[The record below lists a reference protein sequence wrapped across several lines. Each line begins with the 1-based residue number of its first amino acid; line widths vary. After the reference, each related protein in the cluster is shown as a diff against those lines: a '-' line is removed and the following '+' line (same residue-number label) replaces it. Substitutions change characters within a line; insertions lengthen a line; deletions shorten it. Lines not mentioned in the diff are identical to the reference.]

1 MNLYGEILRKNKKDN
16 LVEKNDKIVVGFSG
30 GPDSV
35 FLVEM
40 LMKFRE
46 NINFDMVLVH
56 INHLLRGENSDG
68 DEKFSIEY
76 GKKKGLQVFSRKINI
91 TALGKDMG
99 LTLEEAG
106 RKARY
111 DLFKEVF
118 EKIGANKIALAHNKD
133 DQLETFMFRLTRGA
147 GLEGLEGIVA
157 KRDVYIRPISEIYKK
172 DIVEYLN
179 KNSIPYRIDE
189 TNFENEFT
197 RNSIRLDLIPFIEK
211 RYNPKF
217 KDKLYSLIE
226 EIREVNKVLE
236 IRLEKYVVNNK
247 LSIEKLK
254 KLDKYLLSK
263 VLIQYLYSYGIEVSR
278 KKIQLIEDIL
288 DKGGSKDIS
297 LNGEFVLKKE
307 YDFLAIEKNTKKE
320 NQCIKEVEL
329 EIPGQ
334 IIFGEY
340 VIEASFTDK
349 ILYDNQNFYTSLK
362 MGDKLKIRSRKDGDR
377 IIPIGMTSEKKV
389 KDILINEKVPKE
401 KRDTI
406 PLVLY
411 NEEIVWIAGIKGNE
425 KYKNSDYKS
434 CVKLNIRRISS

>member
-1 MNLYGEILRKNKKDN
+1 MNLYREILRKNKKDN

-133 DQLETFMFRLTRGA
+133 DQLETFMFRLTRGV

>member
-1 MNLYGEILRKNKKDN
+1 MNLYKEILEKNIKNK
-16 LVEKNDKIVVGFSG
+16 LIEENDKIVVGFSG

-40 LMKFRE
+40 LMKLRE

-68 DEKFSIEY
+68 DEKFSIDY

-91 TALGKDMG
+91 TELGKDMG

-111 DLFKEVF
+111 DLFKEIF
-118 EKIGANKIALAHNKD
+118 EKTGSNKIALAHNKD

-157 KRDVYIRPISEIYKK
+157 KRDMYIRPISEIYKR
-172 DIVEYLN
+172 DIVEYLI
-179 KNSIPYRIDE
+179 KNNISYRIDE
-189 TNFENEFT
+189 TNLENEFT

-226 EIREVNKVLE
+226 EIREVNRVLE
-236 IRLEKYVVNNK
+236 MEFEQYMVNNK
-247 LSIEKLK
+247 LSIKKLK
-254 KLDKYLLSK
+254 QLDKYLLSK

-288 DKGGSKDIS
+288 YKGGSKDIS
-297 LNGEFVLKKE
+297 LNGEFILKKD
-307 YDFLAIEKNTKKE
+307 YDFLGIEKNIKKE

-329 EIPGQ
+329 EVPGQ
-334 IIFGEY
+334 IIFGDY
-340 VIEASFTDK
+340 VIEAVLSNE
-349 ILYDNQNFYTSLK
+349 ILYDKQNFYTSLK
-362 MGDKLKIRSRKDGDR
+362 IGDKLKIRSRHDGDR
-377 IIPIGMTSEKKV
+377 MIPIGMTSEKKV
-389 KDILINEKVPKE
+389 KDILINEKIPKE

-406 PLVLY
+406 PLILY

-434 CVKLNIRRISS
+434 CVKLNIRRSSS

>member
-40 LMKFRE
+40 LMKLRE

-236 IRLEKYVVNNK
+236 IRLEEYVVNNK

-434 CVKLNIRRISS
+434 CVKLNIRRISR

>member
-40 LMKFRE
+40 LMKLRE

-236 IRLEKYVVNNK
+236 IRLEEYVVNNK

-401 KRDTI
+401 KRDTV

>member
-1 MNLYGEILRKNKKDN
+1 MNLYKEILEKNRKNK
-16 LVEKNDKIVVGFSG
+16 LIEENDKIVVGFSG

-40 LMKFRE
+40 LVKLRE

-68 DEKFSIEY
+68 DEIFSLDY

-91 TALGKDMG
+91 TELGKDMG

-111 DLFKEVF
+111 DLFKEIF
-118 EKIGANKIALAHNKD
+118 EKTGANKIALAHNKD
-133 DQLETFMFRLTRGA
+133 DQLETFMFRLIRGA

-157 KRDVYIRPISEIYKK
+157 KRDIYIRPISEIYKK

-179 KNSIPYRIDE
+179 ENNISYRIDE
-189 TNFENEFT
+189 TNLENEFT

-217 KDKLYSLIE
+217 KDKLYFLIE
-226 EIREVNKVLE
+226 EIREANRVLE
-236 IRLEKYVVNNK
+236 MKFEQYMVNNK
-247 LSIEKLK
+247 LSIKKLK
-254 KLDKYLLSK
+254 QLDKYLLSK

-288 DKGGSKDIS
+288 YKGGSKDIS
-297 LNGEFVLKKE
+297 LNREFILKKD
-307 YDFLAIEKNTKKE
+307 YDFLGIEKNTKKE
-320 NQCIKEVEL
+320 DNCIKEVEL
-329 EIPGQ
+329 EVPGQ
-334 IIFGEY
+334 ITFGDY
-340 VIEASFTDK
+340 IIEAVLSNE
-349 ILYDNQNFYTSLK
+349 ILYDKQNFYTSLK
-362 MGDKLKIRSRKDGDR
+362 KGDKLKIRSRNDGDR
-377 IIPIGMTSEKKV
+377 MIPIGMISEKKV

-406 PLVLY
+406 PLVLH

-425 KYKNSDYKS
+425 KYKNSDYKN

>member
-40 LMKFRE
+40 LMKLRE

-56 INHLLRGENSDG
+56 INHLLRGKNSDG

-236 IRLEKYVVNNK
+236 IRLEEYVVNNK

-297 LNGEFVLKKE
+297 LNEEFVLKKE

>member
-40 LMKFRE
+40 LMKLRE

-91 TALGKDMG
+91 TALGKNMG

-236 IRLEKYVVNNK
+236 IRLEEYVVNNK

>member
-40 LMKFRE
+40 LMKLRE

-236 IRLEKYVVNNK
+236 IRLEEYVVNNK

-320 NQCIKEVEL
+320 NQCIKEMKL

>member
-1 MNLYGEILRKNKKDN
+1 MNLYKEILEKNRKNK
-16 LVEKNDKIVVGFSG
+16 LIEENDKIVVGFSG

-40 LMKFRE
+40 LVKLRE

-68 DEKFSIEY
+68 DEIFSLDY

-91 TALGKDMG
+91 TELGKDMG

-111 DLFKEVF
+111 DLFKEIF
-118 EKIGANKIALAHNKD
+118 EKTGANKIALAHNKD
-133 DQLETFMFRLTRGA
+133 DQLETFMFRLIRGA

-157 KRDVYIRPISEIYKK
+157 KRDIYIRPISEIYKK

-179 KNSIPYRIDE
+179 ENNISYRIDE
-189 TNFENEFT
+189 TNLENEFT

-217 KDKLYSLIE
+217 KDKLYFLIE
-226 EIREVNKVLE
+226 EIREANRVLE
-236 IRLEKYVVNNK
+236 MKFEQYMVNNK
-247 LSIEKLK
+247 LSIKKLK
-254 KLDKYLLSK
+254 QLDKYLLSK
-263 VLIQYLYSYGIEVSR
+263 VLIQYLYGIEVSR

-288 DKGGSKDIS
+288 YKGGSKDIS
-297 LNGEFVLKKE
+297 LNREFILKKD
-307 YDFLAIEKNTKKE
+307 YDFLGIEKNTKKE
-320 NQCIKEVEL
+320 DNCIKEVEL
-329 EIPGQ
+329 EVPGQ
-334 IIFGEY
+334 ITFGDY
-340 VIEASFTDK
+340 IIEAVLSNE
-349 ILYDNQNFYTSLK
+349 ILYDKQNFYTSLK
-362 MGDKLKIRSRKDGDR
+362 KGDKLKIRSRNDGDR
-377 IIPIGMTSEKKV
+377 MIPIGMISEKKV

-406 PLVLY
+406 PLVLH

>member
-40 LMKFRE
+40 LMKLRE

-91 TALGKDMG
+91 TALGKDIG

-236 IRLEKYVVNNK
+236 IRFEEYVVNNK

-320 NQCIKEVEL
+320 NQCIKEMEL

>member
-40 LMKFRE
+40 LMKLRE

-236 IRLEKYVVNNK
+236 IRLEEYVVNNK

-307 YDFLAIEKNTKKE
+307 YDFLVIEKNTKKE

-411 NEEIVWIAGIKGNE
+411 NEGIVWIAGIKGNE

>member
-1 MNLYGEILRKNKKDN
+1 MNLYKAILEKNRKNK
-16 LVEKNDKIVVGFSG
+16 LIEENDKIVVGFSG

-40 LMKFRE
+40 LVKLRE

-68 DEKFSIEY
+68 DEIFSLDY

-91 TALGKDMG
+91 TELGKDMG

-111 DLFKEVF
+111 DLFKEIF
-118 EKIGANKIALAHNKD
+118 EKTGANKIALAHNKD
-133 DQLETFMFRLTRGA
+133 DQLETFMFRLIRGA

-157 KRDVYIRPISEIYKK
+157 KRDIYIRPISEIYKK

-179 KNSIPYRIDE
+179 ENNISYRIDE
-189 TNFENEFT
+189 TNLENEFT

-217 KDKLYSLIE
+217 KDKLYFLIE
-226 EIREVNKVLE
+226 EIREANRVLE
-236 IRLEKYVVNNK
+236 MKFEQYMVNNK
-247 LSIEKLK
+247 LSIKKLK
-254 KLDKYLLSK
+254 QLDKYLLSK

-288 DKGGSKDIS
+288 YKGGSKDIS
-297 LNGEFVLKKE
+297 LNREFILKKD
-307 YDFLAIEKNTKKE
+307 YDFLGIEKNTKKE
-320 NQCIKEVEL
+320 DNYIKEVEL
-329 EIPGQ
+329 EVPGQ
-334 IIFGEY
+334 ITFGDY
-340 VIEASFTDK
+340 IIEAVLSNE
-349 ILYDNQNFYTSLK
+349 ILYDKQNFYTSLK
-362 MGDKLKIRSRKDGDR
+362 KGDKLKIRSRNDGDR
-377 IIPIGMTSEKKV
+377 MIPIGMISEKKV

-406 PLVLY
+406 PLVLH

>member
-1 MNLYGEILRKNKKDN
+1 MNLYKEILEKNRKNE
-16 LVEKNDKIVVGFSG
+16 LIEENDKIVVGFSG

-40 LMKFRE
+40 LVKLRE

-68 DEKFSIEY
+68 DEIFSLDY

-91 TALGKDMG
+91 TELGKDMG

-111 DLFKEVF
+111 DLFKEIF
-118 EKIGANKIALAHNKD
+118 EKTGANKIALAHNKD
-133 DQLETFMFRLTRGA
+133 DQLETFMFRLIRGA

-157 KRDVYIRPISEIYKK
+157 KRDIYIRPISEIYKK

-179 KNSIPYRIDE
+179 ENNISYRIDE
-189 TNFENEFT
+189 TNLENEFT

-217 KDKLYSLIE
+217 KDKLYFLIE
-226 EIREVNKVLE
+226 EIREANRVLE
-236 IRLEKYVVNNK
+236 MKFEQYMVNNK
-247 LSIEKLK
+247 LSIKKLK
-254 KLDKYLLSK
+254 QLDKYLLSK

-288 DKGGSKDIS
+288 YKGGSKDIS
-297 LNGEFVLKKE
+297 LNREFILKKD
-307 YDFLAIEKNTKKE
+307 YDFLGIEKNTKKE
-320 NQCIKEVEL
+320 DNCIKEVEL
-329 EIPGQ
+329 EVPGQ
-334 IIFGEY
+334 ITFGDY
-340 VIEASFTDK
+340 IIEAVLSNE
-349 ILYDNQNFYTSLK
+349 ILYDKQNFYTSLK
-362 MGDKLKIRSRKDGDR
+362 KGDKLKIRSRNDGDR
-377 IIPIGMTSEKKV
+377 MIPIGMISEKKV

-406 PLVLY
+406 PLVLH

>member
-40 LMKFRE
+40 LMKLRE

-236 IRLEKYVVNNK
+236 IRLEEYVVNNK

-340 VIEASFTDK
+340 VIEASFIDK

>member
-1 MNLYGEILRKNKKDN
+1 MNLYKEILEKNRKNK
-16 LVEKNDKIVVGFSG
+16 LIEENDKIVVGFSG

-40 LMKFRE
+40 LVKLRE

-68 DEKFSIEY
+68 DEIFSLDY

-91 TALGKDMG
+91 TELGKDMG

-111 DLFKEVF
+111 DLFKEIF
-118 EKIGANKIALAHNKD
+118 EKTGANKIALAHNKD
-133 DQLETFMFRLTRGA
+133 DQLETFMFRLIRGA

-157 KRDVYIRPISEIYKK
+157 KRDIYIRPISEIYKK

-179 KNSIPYRIDE
+179 ENNISYRIDE
-189 TNFENEFT
+189 TNLENEFT

-217 KDKLYSLIE
+217 KDKLYFLIE
-226 EIREVNKVLE
+226 EIREANRVLE
-236 IRLEKYVVNNK
+236 MKFEQYMVNNK
-247 LSIEKLK
+247 LSIKKLK
-254 KLDKYLLSK
+254 QLDKYLLSK

-288 DKGGSKDIS
+288 YKGGSKDIS
-297 LNGEFVLKKE
+297 LNREFILKKD
-307 YDFLAIEKNTKKE
+307 YDFLGIEKNTKKE
-320 NQCIKEVEL
+320 DNCIKEVEL
-329 EIPGQ
+329 EVPGQ
-334 IIFGEY
+334 ITFGDY
-340 VIEASFTDK
+340 IIEAVLSNE
-349 ILYDNQNFYTSLK
+349 ILYDKQNFYTSLK
-362 MGDKLKIRSRKDGDR
+362 KGDKLKIRSRNDGDR
-377 IIPIGMTSEKKV
+377 MIPIGMISEKKV

-406 PLVLY
+406 PLVLH

>member
-1 MNLYGEILRKNKKDN
+1 MNLYKEILEKNRKNK
-16 LVEKNDKIVVGFSG
+16 LIEENDKIVVGFSG

-40 LMKFRE
+40 LVRLRE
-46 NINFDMVLVH
+46 NINFNMVLVH

-68 DEKFSIEY
+68 DEIFSLDY

-91 TALGKDMG
+91 IELGKDMG

-111 DLFKEVF
+111 DLFKEIF
-118 EKIGANKIALAHNKD
+118 EKTGANKIALAHNKD

-157 KRDVYIRPISEIYKK
+157 KRDIYIRPISEIYKK

-179 KNSIPYRIDE
+179 ENNISYRIDE
-189 TNFENEFT
+189 TNLENEFT

-226 EIREVNKVLE
+226 EIREVNRVLE
-236 IRLEKYVVNNK
+236 MKFEQYMVDNK
-247 LSIEKLK
+247 LSIKKLK
-254 KLDKYLLSK
+254 QLDKYLLSK
-263 VLIQYLYSYGIEVSR
+263 VLMQYLYSYGIEVSR

-288 DKGGSKDIS
+288 YKGGSKDIS
-297 LNGEFVLKKE
+297 LNGEFILKKD
-307 YDFLAIEKNTKKE
+307 YDFLVIEKNKKKE
-320 NQCIKEVEL
+320 NQRIKEVEL
-329 EIPGQ
+329 EVPGQ
-334 IIFGEY
+334 IIFGDY
-340 VIEASFTDK
+340 VIEAILSNE
-349 ILYDNQNFYTSLK
+349 ILYDKQNFYTSLK
-362 MGDKLKIRSRKDGDR
+362 KGDKLKIRSRNDGDR
-377 IIPIGMTSEKKV
+377 MIPIGMTSEKKV

-406 PLVLY
+406 PLVLH

>member
-1 MNLYGEILRKNKKDN
+1 MNLYREIREKNRRDN
-16 LVEKNDKIVVGFSG
+16 LVEENDKIVVGFSG

-40 LMKFRE
+40 LMELKKS
-46 NINFDMVLVH
+46 INFDVVLVH

-91 TALGKDMG
+91 TVLGKELG

-111 DLFKEVF
+111 DLFREILK
-118 EKIGANKIALAHNKD
+118 KTGSTKIALAHNKD
-133 DQLETFMFRLTRGA
+133 DQLETFMFRLTRGT
-147 GLEGLEGIVA
+147 GLEGLEGIIA
-157 KRDVYIRPISEIYKK
+157 KRDIYIRPISEIYKE
-172 DIVEYLN
+172 DILKYLN
-179 KNSIPYRIDE
+179 DNDISYRLDE

-236 IRLEKYVVNNK
+236 IKFEKYMINNK
-247 LSIEKLK
+247 LSIKKLK
-254 KLDKYLLSK
+254 QLDKYLLSK
-263 VLIQYLYSYGIEVSR
+263 VLIQYLYSYEIEVSR
-278 KKIQLIEDIL
+278 NKIQLIEDVL

-297 LNGEFVLKKE
+297 LNREFILKKD
-307 YDFLAIEKNTKKE
+307 YDFLTIERNTKKE
-320 NQCIKEVEL
+320 SCCIKEVEL
-329 EIPGQ
+329 EIPGH

-349 ILYDNQNFYTSLK
+349 IFYDSQNFYTNLK
-362 MGDKLKIRSRKDGDR
+362 KGDKLKIRSRQDGDR
-377 IIPIGMTSEKKV
+377 IIPIGMISEKKV

-406 PLVLY
+406 PLIVY

>member
-40 LMKFRE
+40 LMKLRE

-56 INHLLRGENSDG
+56 INHLLRGKNSDG

-236 IRLEKYVVNNK
+236 IRLEEYVVNNK

-411 NEEIVWIAGIKGNE
+411 NEKIVWIAGIKGNE

>member
-40 LMKFRE
+40 LMKLRE

-236 IRLEKYVVNNK
+236 IRLEEYVVNNK

-411 NEEIVWIAGIKGNE
+411 NEGIVWIAGIKGNE

>member
-40 LMKFRE
+40 LMKLRE

-236 IRLEKYVVNNK
+236 IRLEEYVVNNK

-263 VLIQYLYSYGIEVSR
+263 VLIQHLYSYGIEVSR

>member
-1 MNLYGEILRKNKKDN
+1 M
-16 LVEKNDKIVVGFSG
+16 
-30 GPDSV
+30 
-35 FLVEM
+35 
-40 LMKFRE
+40 
-46 NINFDMVLVH
+46 
-56 INHLLRGENSDG
+56 
-68 DEKFSIEY
+68 
-76 GKKKGLQVFSRKINI
+76 
-91 TALGKDMG
+91 
-99 LTLEEAG
+99 
-106 RKARY
+106 
-111 DLFKEVF
+111 
-118 EKIGANKIALAHNKD
+118 
-133 DQLETFMFRLTRGA
+133 
-147 GLEGLEGIVA
+147 
-157 KRDVYIRPISEIYKK
+157 
-172 DIVEYLN
+172 
-179 KNSIPYRIDE
+179 
-189 TNFENEFT
+189 
-197 RNSIRLDLIPFIEK
+197 
-211 RYNPKF
+211 
-217 KDKLYSLIE
+217 IE

-236 IRLEKYVVNNK
+236 IRLEEYVVNNK

-411 NEEIVWIAGIKGNE
+411 NEGIVWIAGIKGNE

>member
-1 MNLYGEILRKNKKDN
+1 MNLYREILRKNKKDN

>member
-40 LMKFRE
+40 LMKLRE

-56 INHLLRGENSDG
+56 INHLLRGKNSDG

-91 TALGKDMG
+91 TALGKDIG

-236 IRLEKYVVNNK
+236 IRLEEYVVNNK

>member
-236 IRLEKYVVNNK
+236 IRLEEYVVNNK

>member
-1 MNLYGEILRKNKKDN
+1 
-16 LVEKNDKIVVGFSG
+16 
-30 GPDSV
+30 
-35 FLVEM
+35 M
-40 LMKFRE
+40 LMKLRE

-236 IRLEKYVVNNK
+236 IRLEEYVVNNK

>member
-1 MNLYGEILRKNKKDN
+1 
-16 LVEKNDKIVVGFSG
+16 
-30 GPDSV
+30 
-35 FLVEM
+35 
-40 LMKFRE
+40 MKLRE

-236 IRLEKYVVNNK
+236 IRLEEYVVNNK

>member
-40 LMKFRE
+40 LMKLRE

-56 INHLLRGENSDG
+56 INHLLRGKNSDG

-157 KRDVYIRPISEIYKK
+157 KREVYIRPISEIYKK

-236 IRLEKYVVNNK
+236 IRLEEYVVNNK

-320 NQCIKEVEL
+320 NQCIKEMEL

>member
-1 MNLYGEILRKNKKDN
+1 M
-16 LVEKNDKIVVGFSG
+16 
-30 GPDSV
+30 
-35 FLVEM
+35 
-40 LMKFRE
+40 
-46 NINFDMVLVH
+46 
-56 INHLLRGENSDG
+56 
-68 DEKFSIEY
+68 
-76 GKKKGLQVFSRKINI
+76 
-91 TALGKDMG
+91 
-99 LTLEEAG
+99 
-106 RKARY
+106 
-111 DLFKEVF
+111 
-118 EKIGANKIALAHNKD
+118 
-133 DQLETFMFRLTRGA
+133 
-147 GLEGLEGIVA
+147 
-157 KRDVYIRPISEIYKK
+157 
-172 DIVEYLN
+172 
-179 KNSIPYRIDE
+179 
-189 TNFENEFT
+189 
-197 RNSIRLDLIPFIEK
+197 
-211 RYNPKF
+211 
-217 KDKLYSLIE
+217 
-226 EIREVNKVLE
+226 
-236 IRLEKYVVNNK
+236 
-247 LSIEKLK
+247 
-254 KLDKYLLSK
+254 
-263 VLIQYLYSYGIEVSR
+263 SR

>member
-40 LMKFRE
+40 LMKLRE

-236 IRLEKYVVNNK
+236 IRLEEYVVNNK

-411 NEEIVWIAGIKGNE
+411 NKEIVWIAGIKGNE

>member
-40 LMKFRE
+40 LMKLRE

-211 RYNPKF
+211 GYNPKF

-236 IRLEKYVVNNK
+236 IRLEEYVVNNK

>member
-40 LMKFRE
+40 LMKLRE

-236 IRLEKYVVNNK
+236 IRLEEYVVNNK

-411 NEEIVWIAGIKGNE
+411 NEEIVCIAGIKGNE

>member
-1 MNLYGEILRKNKKDN
+1 MSLYREILEKNRKDN
-16 LVEKNDKIVVGFSG
+16 LIVENDKIVVGFSG

-40 LMKFRE
+40 LMKLKKS
-46 NINFDMVLVH
+46 INFDIVLVH

-68 DEKFSIEY
+68 DEKFSLEY

-91 TALGKDMG
+91 TVLGKKLG

-111 DLFKEVF
+111 DLFKEILR
-118 EKIGANKIALAHNKD
+118 ETGANKIALAHNKD

-147 GLEGLEGIVA
+147 GLEGLEGIIA
-157 KRDVYIRPISEIYKK
+157 KRDMYIRPISEIYKK
-172 DIVEYLN
+172 DIIKYLN
-179 KNSIPYRIDE
+179 DNNISYRIDE

-226 EIREVNKVLE
+226 EIREVNRVLE
-236 IRLEKYVVNNK
+236 IKFEKYMVNNK

-254 KLDKYLLSK
+254 QLDKYLLSK

-278 KKIQLIEDIL
+278 NKIQLIEDIL
-288 DKGGSKDIS
+288 HKGGSKDIS
-297 LNGEFVLKKE
+297 LNREFILKKD
-307 YDFLAIEKNTKKE
+307 YDFLTVEKNIKKE
-320 NQCIKEVEL
+320 SQCIREIEL
-329 EIPGQ
+329 EIPGHV
-334 IIFGEY
+334 IFGEY
-340 VIEASFTDK
+340 VIEASLTEQ
-349 ILYDNQNFYTSLK
+349 ILYDSENFYTNLK
-362 MGDKLKIRSRKDGDR
+362 TGDKLKIRSRQDGDR
-377 IIPIGMTSEKKV
+377 MIPVGMISEKKI

-406 PLVLY
+406 PLVVY
-411 NEEIVWIAGIKGNE
+411 NGEIVWIAGIKGNE
-425 KYKNSDYKS
+425 KYKNSDYKN

>member
-40 LMKFRE
+40 LMKLRE

-91 TALGKDMG
+91 TALGKDKG

-401 KRDTI
+401 KRDTV

>member
-1 MNLYGEILRKNKKDN
+1 MNLYKEILEKNRKNK
-16 LVEKNDKIVVGFSG
+16 LIEENDKIVVGFSG

-40 LMKFRE
+40 LVKLRE

-68 DEKFSIEY
+68 DEIFSLDY

-91 TALGKDMG
+91 TELGKDMG

-111 DLFKEVF
+111 DLFKEIF
-118 EKIGANKIALAHNKD
+118 EKTGANKIALAHNKD
-133 DQLETFMFRLTRGA
+133 DQLETFMFRLIRGA

-157 KRDVYIRPISEIYKK
+157 KRDIYIRPISEIYKK

-179 KNSIPYRIDE
+179 ENNISYRIDE
-189 TNFENEFT
+189 TNLENEFT

-217 KDKLYSLIE
+217 KDKLYFLIE
-226 EIREVNKVLE
+226 EIREANRVLE
-236 IRLEKYVVNNK
+236 MKFEQYMVNNK
-247 LSIEKLK
+247 LSIKKLK
-254 KLDKYLLSK
+254 QLDKYLLSK

-288 DKGGSKDIS
+288 YKGGSKDIS
-297 LNGEFVLKKE
+297 LNREFILKKD
-307 YDFLAIEKNTKKE
+307 YDFLGIEKNTKKE
-320 NQCIKEVEL
+320 DNCIKEVEL
-329 EIPGQ
+329 EVPGQ
-334 IIFGEY
+334 ITFGDY
-340 VIEASFTDK
+340 IIEAVLSNE
-349 ILYDNQNFYTSLK
+349 ILYDKQNFYTSLK
-362 MGDKLKIRSRKDGDR
+362 KGDKLKIRSRNDGDR
-377 IIPIGMTSEKKV
+377 MIPIGMISEKKV